1 MTMNDSWGY
10 HKADDDWKSPKTV
23 VRNLIQCARD
33 GGNYLLNIGP
43 KPDGS
48 IPEESVRIQT
58 AVGIRDRAN
67 AGYGE
72 HPQKPAATPG
82 RSLSKPG

>member
-23 VRNLIQCARD
+23 VRNLIQCAQD

-48 IPEESVRIQT
+48 IPENPS
-58 AVGIRDRAN
+58 A
-67 AGYGE
+67 Y
-72 HPQKPAATPG
+72 
-82 RSLSKPG
+82 